1 MKNIVIKSFA
11 VLLSLSL
18 AAIAEH
24 YFERLW
30 VITMPSGN
38 REIYHGLASVLSSIL
53 VLIVVAV
60 VTYMLTIRIFKRI
73 VSHQKVTIPLPRNAT
88 AGRNGVRLLNYSLLD
103 RT

>member
-18 AAIAEH
+18 AVIAEH

-38 REIYHGLASVLSSIL
+38 REIYHGPASVLSSIL
-53 VLIVVAV
+53 VLVVVAII
-60 VTYMLTIRIFKRI
+60 TYMLTIRIFKRI
-73 VSHQKVTIPLPRNAT
+73 TLR
-88 AGRNGVRLLNYSLLD
+88 
-103 RT
+103 

>member
-30 VITMPSGN
+30 VITMPSAIE
-38 REIYHGLASVLSSIL
+38 RFTTDQRRFSPQFSFSS
-53 VLIVVAV
+53 AW
-60 VTYMLTIRIFKRI
+60 
-73 VSHQKVTIPLPRNAT
+73 Q
-88 AGRNGVRLLNYSLLD
+88 
-103 RT
+103 